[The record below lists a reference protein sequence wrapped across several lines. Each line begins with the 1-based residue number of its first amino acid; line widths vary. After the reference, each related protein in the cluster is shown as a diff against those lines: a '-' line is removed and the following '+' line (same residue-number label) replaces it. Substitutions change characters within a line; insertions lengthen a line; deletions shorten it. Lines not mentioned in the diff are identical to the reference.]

1 MSIIPN
7 RLKKGDT
14 IGVVSL
20 SDPITSEEIEEVQK
34 SVKKMKGLRA
44 KCEVWKICI

>member
-7 RLKKGDT
+7 GLKKGDT

-34 SVKKMKGLRA
+34 SVKKIEELRL
-44 KCEVWKICI
+44 KCEVWEICI